1 MLFKKCTSKEE
12 YKLFRTIFDCAG
24 SSLLH
29 WLFSSCGERG
39 LLLVSVLGLLI
50 AVTSLVVDGG
60 LQGALALVV
69 EACGLSDCSSWA
81 LEHRLSNCGTR
92 A

>member
-1 MLFKKCTSKEE
+1 M
-12 YKLFRTIFDCAG
+12 
-24 SSLLH
+24 
-29 WLFSSCGERG
+29 
-39 LLLVSVLGLLI
+39 VSVLGLLI

>member
-1 MLFKKCTSKEE
+1 M
-12 YKLFRTIFDCAG
+12 
-24 SSLLH
+24 
-29 WLFSSCGERG
+29 
-39 LLLVSVLGLLI
+39 VSVLGLLI

-69 EACGLSDCSSWA
+69 EACGLSGCSSWA